1 MKTPYNA
8 RSAVLINKIVDKLE
22 NEYQTTA
29 TDGLIDRTL
38 TYWDIGFEIGQAVE
52 RALRDRYLIIGDED
66 PIN

>member
-38 TYWDIGFEIGQAVE
+38 TYWDIGFEIDQAVE